1 MKHLRTMKILT
12 VFGLLLCLFTPASAQ
27 DANALLD
34 KLSTEAKAYGSIE
47 ATYISKMEDR
57 VSDFQAEQSG
67 TIFVDGDKYSL
78 DIGDYVIISDGVT
91 IWTYEPAVND
101 CYIDDADLMA
111 EEGMDPSKLFTIWED
126 DFKSEWKG
134 VTNINGL
141 SVVQINLY
149 PLEADAKPFH
159 TIQLF
164 IDESALELKRAVVK
178 GREGTDVTYNVL
190 TFKPRAIVP
199 AGTFKF
205 DPSKY
210 PGVNLV
216 DNRI

>member
-1 MKHLRTMKILT
+1 MKILT

-111 EEGMDPSKLFTIWED
+111 EEGMDPFQAFYDL
-126 DFKSEWKG
+126 G
-134 VTNINGL
+134 G
-141 SVVQINLY
+141 
-149 PLEADAKPFH
+149 
-159 TIQLF
+159 
-164 IDESALELKRAVVK
+164 
-178 GREGTDVTYNVL
+178 
-190 TFKPRAIVP
+190 
-199 AGTFKF
+199 
-205 DPSKY
+205 
-210 PGVNLV
+210 
-216 DNRI
+216 

>member
-1 MKHLRTMKILT
+1 
-12 VFGLLLCLFTPASAQ
+12 
-27 DANALLD
+27 
-34 KLSTEAKAYGSIE
+34 
-47 ATYISKMEDR
+47 ME
-57 VSDFQAEQSG
+57 G
-67 TIFVDGDKYSL
+67 GHY
-78 DIGDYVIISDGVT
+78 
-91 IWTYEPAVND
+91 
-101 CYIDDADLMA
+101 
-111 EEGMDPSKLFTIWED
+111 
-126 DFKSEWKG
+126 
-134 VTNINGL
+134 INGL

-178 GREGTDVTYNVL
+178 GREGTDVTYDVL